1 MATISKPRVVKD
13 YDKLTPE
20 IVQQIK
26 LKYPRGFV
34 FYLIT
39 YTDHKGR
46 FVSALP
52 FETSDR
58 HYLIRMT
65 VTQAQAIIRE
75 DDDYGEDG
83 VLKENIREELKEKLE
98 AEMAEEMGEEEEHS
112 EFRDDPET

>member
-1 MATISKPRVVKD
+1 MAAISKPRVVKD
-13 YDKLTPE
+13 YDKLAPE
-20 IVQQIK
+20 IVEQIK

-52 FETSDR
+52 FETEDR

-65 VTQAQAIIRE
+65 ASEAQAIVE
-75 DDDYGEDG
+75 DDDDFGDDG
-83 VLKENIREELKEKLE
+83 VLKESIKEELTEKIAAELE
-98 AEMAEEMGEEEEHS
+98 DEL
-112 EFRDDPET
+112 DDDE